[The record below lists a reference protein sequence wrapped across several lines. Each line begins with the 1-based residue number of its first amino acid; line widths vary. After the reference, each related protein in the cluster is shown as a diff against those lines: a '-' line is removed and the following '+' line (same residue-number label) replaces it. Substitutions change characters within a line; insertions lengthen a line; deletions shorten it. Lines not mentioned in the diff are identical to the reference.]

1 MSPTPA
7 NAALRFFITWWV
19 CPSISVAS
27 IFPFYGLIGICP
39 DTNTILPT
47 TVTGVYGPIAAGN
60 PFGKCLYTDYIFV
73 CKLINRYK

>member
-1 MSPTPA
+1 M
-7 NAALRFFITWWV
+7 
-19 CPSISVAS
+19 AS

-60 PFGKCLYTDYIFV
+60 PFGKCLYTDYI
-73 CKLINRYK
+73 LIIDK